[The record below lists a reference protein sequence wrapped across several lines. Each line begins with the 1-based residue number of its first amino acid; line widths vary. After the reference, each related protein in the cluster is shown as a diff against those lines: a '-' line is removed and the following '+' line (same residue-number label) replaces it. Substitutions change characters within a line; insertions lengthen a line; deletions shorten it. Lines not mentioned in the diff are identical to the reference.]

1 MLHSAQWK
9 AYMLTFHLNIYT
21 SLSLDED
28 YSYVQVKAKHIEQ
41 WHITTT

>member
-9 AYMLTFHLNIYT
+9 EYMLTFHLNIYT
-21 SLSLDED
+21 SLYED
-28 YSYVQVKAKHIEQ
+28 CSYVQVKAKHIEQ